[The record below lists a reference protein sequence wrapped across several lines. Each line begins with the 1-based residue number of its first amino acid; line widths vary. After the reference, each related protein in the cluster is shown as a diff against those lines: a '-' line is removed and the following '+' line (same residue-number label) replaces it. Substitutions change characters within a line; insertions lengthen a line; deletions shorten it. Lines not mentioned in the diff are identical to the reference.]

1 MYSHERKVKMYNG
14 PMYIK
19 FKCTGGFPP
28 KRGSLNAAGIDL
40 YNNDR
45 DIELNKGDKEF
56 IDTKTAFS
64 IPDGYVGLVFPRSG
78 LGSKGLRL
86 SNSVGVIDSDYK
98 DSVKAAIEYNGEEPL
113 TLEIG
118 TRFCQIV
125 FVPYLAVELIATDEL
140 EGPDRGGGFGST
152 GEK

>member
-1 MYSHERKVKMYNG
+1 MDKLKYV
-14 PMYIK
+14 
-19 FKCTGGFPP
+19 CTGEFHP
-28 KRGSLNAAGIDL
+28 KRGSEYAAGIDL

-45 DIELNKGDKEF
+45 RLELKKGDKAF
-56 IDTKTAFS
+56 LDTKTAFQ
-64 IPDGYVGLVFPRSG
+64 IPTGWVGLVFPRSG

-98 DSVKAAIEYNGEEPL
+98 DSIKAAIEYNGDEPL
-113 TLEIG
+113 TLDVG

-125 FVPYLAVELIATDEL
+125 FMPHLTAELVIKDEL

-152 GEK
+152 GVK

>member
-1 MYSHERKVKMYNG
+1 MEKNKTIR
-14 PMYIK
+14 
-19 FKCTGGFPP
+19 FKCDGDYHPTKGTPF
-28 KRGSLNAAGIDL
+28 AAGIDL

-45 DIELNKGDKEF
+45 DVEFNKGDKEF

-64 IPDGYVGLVFPRSG
+64 IPDGYVGLLIPRSG

-98 DSVKAAIEYNGEEPL
+98 NSIKAAIEYNGDE
-113 TLEIG
+113 TLILPVG
-118 TRFCQIV
+118 YRFCQLVI
-125 FVPYLAVELIATDEL
+125 VPYLAAELVATDEL

-152 GEK
+152 GVKWND